1 MKKNAR
7 YKKKTQLSII
17 KKTHN
22 LSLIFLIAS
31 SRLKTIDQ
39 ICQPLF
45 EESPQQESHPSTEA
59 V

>member
-1 MKKNAR
+1 MKKNTR
-7 YKKKTQLSII
+7 YKKKAQLAIT
-17 KKTHN
+17 KKTHS

-45 EESPQQESHPSTEA
+45 EKSPEQ